1 MTVPLIPET
10 MSFILAASE
19 GAMLTVWGVSLVL
32 GVVVIVVVGVLLA
45 LVRRTAAQID
55 AGAEAI
61 WTHGQ
66 LVANNT
72 IQIPI
77 FLQTTNDVVGQIRG
91 GALDIVVAAKAIHE
105 HAEGCPG
112 CPACVLS
119 SRW

>member
-1 MTVPLIPET
+1 MT
-10 MSFILAASE
+10 FILAASE
-19 GAMLTVWGVSLVL
+19 SAVMTVWGVSLAL
-32 GVVVIVVVGVLLA
+32 GVVVIIVVGVLLA
-45 LVRRTAAQID
+45 MVRRTAAQID

-72 IQIPI
+72 IQIPL
-77 FLQTTNDVVGQIRG
+77 FLKTANTVVGQVRT
-91 GALDIVVAAKAIHE
+91 GAIDIVGAAKAIHE
-105 HAEGCPG
+105 HAEDCPG